1 VPLALPPHAT
11 HSLLA
16 ITLPDSTSFSP
27 LLQVLRFGTH
37 VDTFGYGFV
46 STLSR
51 MSYVSSEQF
60 AHPPPNLLAVYD
72 PSLHTLCVGVD
83 VGTAVGVAVG
93 DIVGLAV
100 GLEVGDAVGVA
111 VGPLVGVVVGPAVG
125 LEVGDAVGVAL
136 GVTVGPL
143 VGVVVGPAVGLEVG
157 IAVGG
162 EVGLAVGAAV
172 HSSPNAPELV
182 CPAGQFAHW
191 PSELPVHNCRVW
203 LAKQPAHATHALS
216 LDVVPGVRYVP
227 LSHSVTVYS
236 AQDK

>member
-1 VPLALPPHAT
+1 
-11 HSLLA
+11 
-16 ITLPDSTSFSP
+16 
-27 LLQVLRFGTH
+27 
-37 VDTFGYGFV
+37 
-46 STLSR
+46 

-125 LEVGDAVGVAL
+125 LEVGEL
-136 GVTVGPL
+136 
-143 VGVVVGPAVGLEVG
+143 
-157 IAVGG
+157 VGG

-172 HSSPNAPELV
+172 HSSSNSPELV
-182 CPAGQFAHW
+182 CPDGQSVHW
-191 PSELPVHNCRVW
+191 PSELPVHNFRVW

-216 LDVVPGVRYVP
+216 LDVFPGVRYVP
-227 LSHSVTVYS
+227 LSHSVTVWL

>member
-1 VPLALPPHAT
+1 MPPHAT

-125 LEVGDAVGVAL
+125 LEVG
-136 GVTVGPL
+136 
-143 VGVVVGPAVGLEVG
+143 

-191 PSELPVHNCRVW
+191 PSELPEHDCRVW
-203 LAKQPAHATHALS
+203 LAKQPAHATHALL
-216 LDVVPGVRYVP
+216 LDAVPGIRYVP
-227 LSHSVTVYS
+227 LSHSVTVWL